1 MEANFSLSVMNRRF
15 GKLKR
20 RKKKIERRSIS
31 TKRRFVATAFCFIF
45 VVLCCGKS
53 SAQFADYEVKLW
65 IYDFEDSLVFI
76 KGAYGQNAAL
86 LLDTLKMQKDGSF
99 VMKGNYHSGIV
110 IVSSLQEDLF
120 SFLLDKEKKFTIDIF
135 PDGFYEVK
143 GSIENDRYLE
153 YQKMNK
159 KYRTVMHECNA
170 IAKEQPEKKDSLL
183 AVLYKA
189 RKTFSDY
196 QQSFYKLYPENL
208 MSVLVRAVTAPQLD
222 KKYIDE
228 NGNIKQGME
237 AEYAYVYRSKFWDSF
252 DFRDERIM
260 GTPYF
265 YKKFQTYI
273 DKMTMQTVDSVF
285 SSFKYFIDYANS
297 QGGQLYSDYIID
309 LYLKRYSRLP
319 FSFNEAI
326 YVKMVD
332 SLFNDKYTPWL
343 SQGEKDFH
351 MAKAEQLRHFL
362 PTNPFPEITAQTLEN
377 KSLRLYDL
385 KHRYTVVFFWSA
397 GCESCKKNID
407 ELKNFYKDY
416 KDKYDF
422 EIFSIEMGGN
432 IEETKK
438 QLQEEPFDWT
448 VVQSNPTQ
456 INKLY
461 GLDIDHTP
469 EIYILDNEKRILN
482 KTALYQHVQAVIE
495 QEEMQRTKTKP

>member
-31 TKRRFVATAFCFIF
+31 TKRCFVATAFCFIF

-76 KGAYGQNAAL
+76 KGAYGQNATL

-170 IAKEQPEKKDSLL
+170 IAKEQPEKKDSLQ

-285 SSFKYFIDYANS
+285 SSLKYFIDYANS

-343 SQGEKDFH
+343 SHGEKDFH

>member
-1 MEANFSLSVMNRRF
+1 MEANFYSGGTNRRF
-15 GKLKR
+15 GKTNR
-20 RKKKIERRSIS
+20 RKKKTERCLIS
-31 TKRRFVATAFCFIF
+31 AKRRFVETFFCFVF
-45 VVLCCGKS
+45 VVLCFGKS
-53 SAQFADYEVKLW
+53 SAQFVGYEVKLW
-65 IYDFEDSLVFI
+65 IHDFEDSIVFI
-76 KGAYGQNAAL
+76 KGAYGQNAAM

-110 IVSSLQEDLF
+110 IASSLQEDLF

-143 GSIENDRYLE
+143 GSVENDRYLE

-159 KYRTVMHECNA
+159 EYRTVMYECNA
-170 IAKEQPEKKDSLL
+170 VAKEQPAKKDSLQ
-183 AVLYKA
+183 AVLLKA

-208 MSVLVRAVTAPQLD
+208 MSVLVRAVTAPQVD
-222 KKYIDE
+222 EKYIDE
-228 NGNIKQGME
+228 NGNVKKGME

-265 YKKFQTYI
+265 YKKFQTYL
-273 DKMTMQTVDSVF
+273 DKMTMQTADSVF
-285 SSFKYFIDYANS
+285 SSLKYFIDYANS
-297 QGGQLYSDYIID
+297 RGGELYSDYVID
-309 LYLKRYSRLP
+309 LYLGRYSRLP

-332 SLFNDKYTPWL
+332 SLLNDEYTPWL
-343 SQGEKDFH
+343 SQSEKDFH
-351 MAKAEQLRHFL
+351 LAKAEQIRPFL
-362 PTNPFPEITAQTLEN
+362 PANPFPNISARTLEN

-397 GCESCKKNID
+397 GCESCKKNIE
-407 ELKNFYKDY
+407 ELKNFYKDN

-438 QLQEEPFDWT
+438 QLQQEPFDWI

-469 EIYILDNEKRILN
+469 EIYILDNDKRILN
-482 KTALYQHVQAVIE
+482 KTAVYQHVRAVIE
-495 QEEMQRTKTKP
+495 QEEMQRTKAEP

>member
-31 TKRRFVATAFCFIF
+31 TKRRFVTAAFCFIF

-53 SAQFADYEVKLW
+53 SAQFSDYEVKLW
-65 IYDFEDSLVFI
+65 LYEFEDSLVFI

-170 IAKEQPEKKDSLL
+170 IAKEQPEKKDSLQ

-285 SSFKYFIDYANS
+285 SSLKYFIDYANS

-495 QEEMQRTKTKP
+495 QEEMQRTKNQP

>member
-120 SFLLDKEKKFTIDIF
+120 SFLLEEKKFTIDIF

-170 IAKEQPEKKDSLL
+170 IAKEQPEKKDSLQ

-285 SSFKYFIDYANS
+285 SSLKYFIDYANS

>member
-31 TKRRFVATAFCFIF
+31 AKRRFVTAAFCLIF

-53 SAQFADYEVKLW
+53 SAQFSDYEVKLW
-65 IYDFEDSLVFI
+65 LYEFEDSLVFI

-170 IAKEQPEKKDSLL
+170 IAKEQPEKKDSLQ

-285 SSFKYFIDYANS
+285 SSLKYFIDYANS

>member
-120 SFLLDKEKKFTIDIF
+120 SFLLDKGKKFTIDIF

-170 IAKEQPEKKDSLL
+170 IAKEQPEKKDSLQ

-285 SSFKYFIDYANS
+285 SSLKYFIDYANS

-343 SQGEKDFH
+343 FQGEKDFH